1 MRGLNHPG
9 IDAVDHMRDSGMV
22 HEAIKRHLSDNHR
35 ELHKRLTGLTP
46 AQRLPGQIFELRTL
60 EVALAYNDIRDLGSP
75 AQLRRLTLA
84 RQGMNARGKP
94 LASAFHAHARDTAM
108 NGGDVC
114 LVAKGMTTKFE

>member
-22 HEAIKRHLSDNHR
+22 REAIKRHLSDNHK
-35 ELHKRLTGLTP
+35 ELHRHLAELMP
-46 AQRLPGQIFELRTL
+46 AQRLPSQIFELRTL

-75 AQLRRLTLA
+75 AQLRRLNLA

-94 LASAFHAHARDTAM
+94 LASAFHSHARETAM
-108 NGGDVC
+108 SGGDVC
-114 LVAKGMTTKFE
+114 LVAKGITTKFE